1 MRSPITLQDY
11 VQHLFI
17 AAERVG
23 VTPLDLLRPASV
35 LRHHEAGNLAPDL
48 AALSPDDAF
57 ALLARTVRDEF
68 QATLATIDND

>member
-11 VQHLFI
+11 VQHLFT
-17 AAERVG
+17 AAERLDC
-23 VTPLDLLRPASV
+23 TPLDLLRPASIM
-35 LRHHEAGNLAPDL
+35 RHHEAGNLAPEL
-48 AALSPDDAF
+48 ARLSPDDAF